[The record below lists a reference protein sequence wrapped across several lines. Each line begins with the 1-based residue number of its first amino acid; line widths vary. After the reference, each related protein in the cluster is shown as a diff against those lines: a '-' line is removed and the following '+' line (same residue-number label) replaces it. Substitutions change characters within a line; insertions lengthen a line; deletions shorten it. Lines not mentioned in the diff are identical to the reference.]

1 MKHLVVLAI
10 LAAVS
15 GCQTF
20 ESYGRAWGEN
30 DRSLAGVETRADA
43 EQRYADTAAERA
55 ALFGA
60 REAKQLERCEMLRHQ
75 LVTASRDASFT
86 VGMVWGCPLAW
97 PIDLVM
103 LLFWPIGETQKA
115 QAVWAQAERMERA
128 YQADTKMFLE
138 VCQQVKATPVGRAF
152 MSVQLP
158 KAPPPEPAAAS
169 NVVEETIV
177 PAAEPA
183 ATDAATDAETAPA
196 TP

>member
-1 MKHLVVLAI
+1 MKNHLVELAI
-10 LAAVS
+10 LMASS

-30 DRSLAGVETRADA
+30 DRFIDGVERRSDA
-43 EQRYADTAAERA
+43 EARYAETAAERA

-97 PIDLVM
+97 PIDLIT

-115 QAVWAQAERMERA
+115 QAVWAQAERLERA
-128 YQADTKMFLE
+128 YQADTKTFLAA
-138 VCQQVKATPVGRAF
+138 CQQVQASPVGRAF
-152 MSVQLP
+152 MAVQLP
-158 KAPPPEPAAAS
+158 RTRPVPPEGTA
-169 NVVEETIV
+169 VETNV
-177 PAAEPA
+177 PATDPA
-183 ATDAATDAETAPA
+183 ATDSP